1 MKKIEHILFVVNPI
15 AGDNDKTELIH
26 LVEKSLEER
35 KIKLTIYKTTGV
47 NDQEQ
52 IQQKVKEN
60 DFDCIFVAG
69 GDGTIKIVAEGV
81 LNEDVPL
88 ALFPSGSANGF
99 ALNFDIPET
108 PQEQLEVALNGKVEH
123 IDVLKI
129 NDHISLH
136 LADFGVNADLIKNYD
151 KSQLRGK
158 MGYLMQSIPTL
169 MKSEH
174 PYTFKIVSEETSKT
188 VEASVLSIA
197 NCQKYGTGACINPQG
212 KTNDGQ
218 FEIIAFKNL
227 NLIEIIK
234 TFTDQI
240 DLNPDFAEVL
250 SVKSAEVFCEHAV
263 SFQIDGEYLGKL
275 KNVKVKLLNQ
285 AIPLMVPT
293 FYSS

>member
-26 LVEKSLEER
+26 LVEKSFEER
-35 KIKLTIYKTTGV
+35 KIKLTIYKTTGE

-60 DFDCIFVAG
+60 HFDRIFVAG
-69 GDGTIKIVAEGV
+69 GDGTIKIVAEAV
-81 LNEDVPL
+81 LNENIPL

-108 PQEQLEVALNGKVEH
+108 PQEQLEIALNGKVEQV
-123 IDVLKI
+123 DVLQI

-136 LADFGVNADLIKNYD
+136 LADFGVNAELIKNYD

-174 PYTFKIVSEETSKT
+174 PYTFKILSGDISKT

-212 KTNDGQ
+212 KTKDGR

-234 TFTDQI
+234 TFTDQM
-240 DLNPDFAEVL
+240 DLNPDFAEVQ
-250 SVKSAEVFCEHAV
+250 SVTNAEVLCELPV
-263 SFQIDGEYLGKL
+263 PFQIDGEYLGEL
-275 KNVKVKLLNQ
+275 KNIKVSIMEKALELL
-285 AIPLMVPT
+285 VP
-293 FYSS
+293 